1 VRTEAQGESLDS
13 PFCLHRSHYTFA
25 RMQQVQIQLSEF
37 IATLPDLLVGLL
49 FKAALA
55 AFIVWIGIK
64 ITHRFERWGE
74 RFVRRAQPEDN
85 DLLIRAVRRIINVGG
100 ITLSIAT
107 MLGVLGVNVAALV
120 AGLGLTTAAL
130 AFALKDTLEQAITGV
145 VLLFQRPF
153 KVGDTIE
160 VEGVEGV
167 VEDIAIR
174 TTNIRTFDGLHVLIP
189 NNRVYQ
195 GIIRNKSHYAT
206 RRWQLTVGLAY
217 DTDLPKAHSAI
228 LNAVTMTEGVM
239 SDPAPTVSFEGFDA
253 TSIRAVVRYWIEPSQ
268 ADAQVTQ
275 TAVLNAIKEAAQT
288 QAIGIPALIQSPS
301 PSLSPVTATNG
312 ATTSAPASAP
322 PATAN
327 THPAMK

>member
-1 VRTEAQGESLDS
+1 
-13 PFCLHRSHYTFA
+13 
-25 RMQQVQIQLSEF
+25 MQQVQIQLSEF
-37 IATLPDLLVGLL
+37 LATLPDLLLGLL

-100 ITLSIAT
+100 IALSIAT
-107 MLGVLGVNVAALV
+107 MLGVLGVNVGALV

-206 RRWQLTVGLAY
+206 RRWQLAVGLAY
-217 DTDLPKAHSAI
+217 DTDLHKAHGAI
-228 LNAVTMTEGVM
+228 LDAVTLTEGVM

-253 TSIRAVVRYWIEPSQ
+253 TSIRAVVRYWIEPSE

-288 QAIGIPALIQSPS
+288 QAIGIPALIQP
-301 PSLSPVTATNG
+301 TATPGVVTNG
-312 ATTSAPASAP
+312 ATSSAP
-322 PATAN
+322 PVIASARPAT
-327 THPAMK
+327 K